1 MDIPEDLVRYAI
13 IPSSS
18 EPLLDYSQLL
28 TSKEGVRPSMDGTLL
43 VVKWEG
49 LTFPSSLENI
59 QGIQG
64 PYTHEEILQ
73 IVQGSEWDSDN
84 T

>member
-1 MDIPEDLVRYAI
+1 MDIFKYLVRYAI

-18 EPLLDYSQLL
+18 EPMIDYSQLI
-28 TSKEGVRPSMDGTLL
+28 TSKEGVRPSISGTLL
-43 VVKWEG
+43 IVKWEG

-59 QGIQG
+59 QEIQG

-73 IVQGSEWDSDN
+73 IVQGPEWN
-84 T
+84 EPEI

>member
-1 MDIPEDLVRYAI
+1 MDTPEDLVRYAI

-18 EPLLDYSQLL
+18 EPLLDYSQLI
-28 TSKEGVRPSMDGTLL
+28 TSKQGVRPSIDGTLL
-43 VVKWEG
+43 IVKWEG
-49 LTFPSSLENI
+49 VTFPSSLEQI

-64 PYTHEEILQ
+64 PYTHSEILQ
-73 IVQGSEWDSDN
+73 IVQGPEWNSDN

>member
-1 MDIPEDLVRYAI
+1 MDIPENLVRYAI

-18 EPLLDYSQLL
+18 EHLIDYSQLI
-28 TSKEGVRPSMDGTLL
+28 TSKQGVRPSIDETLL
-43 VVKWEG
+43 IVKWEG
-49 LTFPSSLENI
+49 STFPSSLEQI
-59 QGIQG
+59 QGTQG

-73 IVQGSEWDSDN
+73 IVQGPEWDSDN